1 MPGHFAHARFRV
13 QYPEDCK
20 VPRKGFRVGKLAL
33 SDRRWADL
41 VAINAEVDRAPVW
54 ASP

>member
-1 MPGHFAHARFRV
+1 MAFR
-13 QYPEDCK
+13 
-20 VPRKGFRVGKLAL
+20 GSKLAL

-41 VAINAEVDRAPVW
+41 VAINNKVNRALVW

>member
-1 MPGHFAHARFRV
+1 MLGPFAHARFRV

-20 VPRKGFRVGKLAL
+20 VPRVAFRGGKLAL
-33 SDRRWADL
+33 TDRRWADL
-41 VAINAEVDRAPVW
+41 VAINAEVNRAPVW